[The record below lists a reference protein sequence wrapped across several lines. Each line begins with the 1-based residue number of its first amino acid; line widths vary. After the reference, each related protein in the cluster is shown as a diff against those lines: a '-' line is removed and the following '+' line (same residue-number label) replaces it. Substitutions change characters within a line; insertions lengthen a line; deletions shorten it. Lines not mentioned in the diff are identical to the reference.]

1 MCSDC
6 AICWYADGGC
16 LAGMRDDLFV
26 IAEKEQI
33 IKRLDNSQYEKHS
46 RLMKETLIRGN
57 TCKPFGSNFKT
68 HRVLFC
74 KLSED

>member
-33 IKRLDNSQYEKHS
+33 IKRLDNSQYEKHN
-46 RLMKETLIRGN
+46 RLMKETLIREYLYDYDN
-57 TCKPFGSNFKT
+57 RRDIVVK
-68 HRVLFC
+68 
-74 KLSED
+74 